1 MQPKRGDASVEK
13 KRVSDI
19 TSGANILFSFT
30 ILDRGVGARYVEMNT
45 M

>member
-1 MQPKRGDASVEK
+1 MQPKRGDASLEK

-19 TSGANILFSFT
+19 TSGANNLFSFT
-30 ILDRGVGARYVEMNT
+30 ILDRVGARHVEMNT